1 MTSLDNG
8 ARNKELVRT
17 FHRRLW
23 AERDLGVIEEMVVSD
38 AKAHWGDS
46 ESNAV
51 TAIRADVERYLDA
64 FTEVHTSID
73 DLIGEDDK
81 VVLRWNTTGTHTPA
95 PMDRGR
101 RVPARRWPHRRG
113 LEHVGCPRGLPAARP
128 RRPGGRPL
136 SIRGP
141 SADSARAANASTE
154 RGLSSCHAARLQLR
168 DVASTGRPFCKRIRR
183 YR

>member
-81 VVLRWNTTGTHTPA
+81 VVLRWNTTGTHTGPYGTV
-95 PMDRGR
+95 PPTGRVVTMRGVDVYR
-101 RVPARRWPHRRG
+101 
-113 LEHVGCPRGLPAARP
+113 LD
-128 RRPGGRPL
+128 GGRIVEAWSMWDALDAYQQLGLVDPEV
-136 SIRGP
+136 GP
-141 SADSARAANASTE
+141 
-154 RGLSSCHAARLQLR
+154 
-168 DVASTGRPFCKRIRR
+168 
-183 YR
+183 